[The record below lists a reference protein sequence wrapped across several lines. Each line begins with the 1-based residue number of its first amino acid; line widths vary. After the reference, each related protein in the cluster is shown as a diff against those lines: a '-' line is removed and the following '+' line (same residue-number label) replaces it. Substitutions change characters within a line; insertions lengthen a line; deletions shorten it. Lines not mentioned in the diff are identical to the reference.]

1 MVAMTTQPSE
11 RSQQVAKVFDRVAL
25 TYDSVGV
32 AWFRPIAEHLVR
44 ELAPAPGER
53 GLDVG
58 CGRGAVLLP
67 MAEAVGRAGQVTGID
82 LAPGM
87 VEAMRTDIEMQ
98 GLTNA
103 DVCLQD
109 AAAQDLGGAKFDL
122 LASSLVLFFL
132 PEPAAALRRW
142 LYLLVPG
149 GRIGVSTFGPRDE
162 NFIAVDEV
170 FTPFL
175 PEQLL
180 DARTSGAAGPFGGDD
195 GVEGLLSGAGFV
207 DVRTTH
213 LDVGGVFRDA
223 DHWVEWSWSHGQRAM
238 WEAVPQER
246 HAEVRAEVAR
256 ILERARDESGTITLR
271 QQVRYTLGR
280 RPGV

>member
-1 MVAMTTQPSE
+1 MTMQPSE

-32 AWFRPIAEHLVR
+32 AWFRPIAEHLVHQ
-44 ELAPAPGER
+44 LAPEPGER
-53 GLDVG
+53 ALDIG

-67 MAEAVGRAGQVTGID
+67 MAEAVGRAGHVTGID

-87 VEAMRTDIEMQ
+87 VEAMRTDIDMH

-103 DVCLQD
+103 DVRLQD
-109 AAAQDLGGAKFDL
+109 AAAPDFGAATFDVV
-122 LASSLVLFFL
+122 ASSLVLFFL

-180 DARTSGAAGPFGGDD
+180 DARTSGTAGPFSGDD
-195 GVEGLLSGAGFV
+195 GVEALLSEAGFV

-238 WEAVPQER
+238 WEAVPQEK
-246 HAEVRAEVAR
+246 HAQVRGEVAR
-256 ILERARDESGTITLR
+256 VLERARDESGTITLQ

-280 RPGV
+280 RPAV